1 MPVGTAIVPIGTAA
15 EGNPLTYPPGDSP
28 GHYSV
33 HKSRLYTIIRLRK
46 TFLVQ
51 VSRHSALWGLSS
63 WDSDT
68 KTVMKS
74 HLIVQARLV
83 HGNDK
88 GVASPFSLVM
98 RRYGPSKA
106 AGKRRWCQ
114 SLVLAHRSLAQVSGF
129 LGAGVEKW
137 LRPAPRIGCL
147 CSPLVQV
154 LPPKTHL
161 RQQTWRPVPETRV
174 TCANPTPITSQP
186 SILPQ
191 SLLLP
196 YHIPYH

>member
-15 EGNPLTYPPGDSP
+15 EGNPLTYPPEDFS

-51 VSRHSALWGLSS
+51 VSRHYALRGLSS

-68 KTVMKS
+68 KTAMKS
-74 HLIVQARLV
+74 RLIVQARLV

-98 RRYGPSKA
+98 GRYGPSKA

-114 SLVLAHRSLAQVSGF
+114 SLVLAPSV
-129 LGAGVEKW
+129 LGAGAWLFGCRCEKMVERY
-137 LRPAPRIGCL
+137 RPKKL
-147 CSPLVQV
+147 
-154 LPPKTHL
+154 
-161 RQQTWRPVPETRV
+161 
-174 TCANPTPITSQP
+174 TCASKHGD
-186 SILPQ
+186 LFRKCA
-191 SLLLP
+191 
-196 YHIPYH
+196 